1 MRLLLLL
8 VLLVLPAF
16 FAAVEVALLRLR
28 TSRVRVLDDQGV
40 PGANAVH
47 RLQHRMRRALLM
59 SQLGSTLS
67 LLALGWAGSGLA
79 RDYLWSQLAPGA
91 VRWWTLGWFL
101 LLVLLA
107 TLVAGLLPRAWVLS
121 RPERAA
127 LLLAPVLETVMRVLR
142 PLLSL
147 LEGFASVVLQLL
159 GLPARWDSLG
169 SPLTAGELE
178 TLIESGGVTGLRP
191 DERNILEGVFALRD
205 TQVREVMVP
214 RSGMVTL
221 PVDVRFS
228 QLMEAV
234 HTTRH
239 ARFPVIGQSLDDVRG
254 VLDLRLLAE
263 PIARGLLDESSPLEP
278 FLTPVARVPETSTL
292 AELLAL
298 IRDGHPLL
306 LVVDE
311 HGGTEGLVTAAD
323 LTGEIVGEEPEPDS
337 AIPDLQPLP
346 DTPGTWSVA
355 GDLEIFDLNRQLGLD
370 LPEASD
376 HHTLAGFLLERL
388 QHIPSVGE
396 ALRHNGL
403 QFEITAMDGPRIS
416 RVLLICPEEQPSA
429 TPHHNPAAADH

>member
-1 MRLLLLL
+1 MRILLLL

-28 TSRVRVLDDQGV
+28 TSRVRVLDEQGV
-40 PGANAVH
+40 PGADAVH
-47 RLQHRMRRALLM
+47 RLQRRMRRALLM
-59 SQLGSTLS
+59 SQLGTVLS
-67 LLALGWAGSGLA
+67 LLALGWAGSGVA
-79 RDYLWSQLAPGA
+79 RDWLQTHASADGLWWDLA
-91 VRWWTLGWFL
+91 WFL
-101 LLVLLA
+101 LLVLLT
-107 TLVAGLLPRAWVLS
+107 TLVAGVLPRAWVLS
-121 RPERAA
+121 SPERAA
-127 LLLAPVLETVMRVLR
+127 LTLAPVLEAVMRVLR
-142 PLLSL
+142 PLLSVLGGVASL
-147 LEGFASVVLQLL
+147 LLQLL

-221 PVDVRFS
+221 PVDVRFAE
-228 QLMEAV
+228 LMEAV
-234 HTTRH
+234 HSTRH

-278 FLTPVARVPETSTL
+278 YLIPAERVLETSTL

-298 IRDGHPLL
+298 IRNGHPLL

-323 LTGEIVGEEPEPDS
+323 LTGEIVGEEPEPES
-337 AIPDLQPLP
+337 EIPDLEALP
-346 DTPGTWSVA
+346 QTPGSWLVA
-355 GDLEIFDLNRQLGLD
+355 GDLEIFELNRQLGLE
-370 LPEASD
+370 LPEAAE

-388 QHIPSVGE
+388 QHIPSEGE
-396 ALRHNGL
+396 ALRHLGL
-403 QFEITAMDGPRIS
+403 QFEIVAMDGPRIR
-416 RVLLICPEEQPSA
+416 RVLLITPEETSVVPED
-429 TPHHNPAAADH
+429 HNPEISDV

>member
-1 MRLLLLL
+1 MRILLLL

-28 TSRVRVLDDQGV
+28 TSRVRVLNEQGV
-40 PGANAVH
+40 PGAAAVQ
-47 RLQHRMRRALLM
+47 RLQRRMRRALLM
-59 SQLGSTLS
+59 CQLGTSLS
-67 LLALGWAGSGLA
+67 LLALGWTGSGLA
-79 RDYLWSQLAPGA
+79 RDWWQASGSVAT
-91 VRWWTLGWFL
+91 RWWDLGWFL
-101 LLVLLA
+101 LLVWLS
-107 TLVAGLLPRAWVLS
+107 TLVAGLLPRAWVLNH
-121 RPERAA
+121 PERAA
-127 LLLAPVLETVMRVLR
+127 LSLAPVLEAVLRVLR

-147 LEGFASVVLQLL
+147 LDAVASLLLQI
-159 GLPARWDSLG
+159 GGVSSRWDSLG
-169 SPLTAGELE
+169 SPITAGELE

-221 PVDVRFS
+221 PLDVRFAE
-228 QLMEAV
+228 LMEAV
-234 HTTRH
+234 HSTRH

-263 PIARGLLDESSPLEP
+263 PIARGMLEETSPLEP
-278 FLTPVARVPETSTL
+278 YLLPVESVLETSTL

-298 IRDGHPLL
+298 IRGGHPLL

-337 AIPDLQPLP
+337 AIPDLQPLAN
-346 DTPGTWSVA
+346 TPGSWLVA
-355 GDLEIFDLNRQLGLD
+355 GDLEIFELNRQLGLE
-370 LPEASD
+370 LPEATD

-388 QHIPSVGE
+388 QHIPSEGE

-403 QFEITAMDGPRIS
+403 QFEILAMDGPRIG
-416 RVLLICPEEQPSA
+416 RVLLVCPEEPQAMPED
-429 TPHHNPAAADH
+429 HNPETSDDQ